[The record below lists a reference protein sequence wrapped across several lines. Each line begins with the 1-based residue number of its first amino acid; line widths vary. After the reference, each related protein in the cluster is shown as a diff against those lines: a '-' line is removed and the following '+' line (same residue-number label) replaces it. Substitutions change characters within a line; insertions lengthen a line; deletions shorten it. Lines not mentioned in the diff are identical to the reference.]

1 MNNRKRTALCLLGA
15 ALCVFMAFG
24 AALALGRYP
33 ITPAAL
39 LAGDAMAVR
48 TFTVL
53 RLPRAVMALIG
64 GFGLGVAGFVYQT
77 VFRNPLAS
85 PDIIGVSSGA
95 SVGAAF
101 AILFVSS
108 GALSTTV
115 CAFAGGLAAVFL
127 SLGLAAAAPGR
138 SKMSLVL
145 AGIAVHALAQKL
157 LTRQNNL
164 SQSLLMLLKLTA
176 DPEKELASIEYWIMG
191 SLAAVT
197 RSRVWFPVPVVLVC
211 CAAIF
216 ALHRQALLLSIE
228 EGEARLLG
236 VRVGAMRLLLLT
248 LATMTVAAVVSVT
261 GLISFVG
268 LLAPHSA
275 RLLAGHNRRS
285 ACLLSGLLG
294 SALLLAADTLAK
306 TAASTEL
313 PVSIFTSL
321 LGVPF
326 LLYLILRPGRDAS

>member
-15 ALCVFMAFG
+15 ALCVFMTFG

-53 RLPRAVMALIG
+53 RLPRAVMALVG
-64 GFGLGVAGFVYQT
+64 GFGLGAAGFVYQT

-115 CAFAGGLAAVFL
+115 CAFASGLAAVFL

-145 AGIAVHALAQKL
+145 AGMGYEDMRARLMPIAKL
-157 LTRQNNL
+157 LGLTE
-164 SQSLLMLLKLTA
+164 LLKKY
-176 DPEKELASIEYWIMG
+176 PYEVSGGQKQR
-191 SLAAVT
+191 AAVA
-197 RSRVWFPVPVVLVC
+197 R
-211 CAAIF
+211 AI
-216 ALHRQALLLSIE
+216 ITE
-228 EGEARLLG
+228 
-236 VRVGAMRLLLLT
+236 
-248 LATMTVAAVVSVT
+248 
-261 GLISFVG
+261 
-268 LLAPHSA
+268 PK
-275 RLLAGHNRRS
+275 
-285 ACLLSGLLG
+285 
-294 SALLLAADTLAK
+294 LLLADEPTGALDSGSTDELLRLFAAINRAGQTILMVTHSVKAASRAGRVLFIKDGQVFHQLYRGEDDDTRFYQRISDTLTMLQSGGEPA
-306 TAASTEL
+306 
-313 PVSIFTSL
+313 
-321 LGVPF
+321 
-326 LLYLILRPGRDAS
+326 

>member
-15 ALCVFMAFG
+15 ALCVFMTFG

-64 GFGLGVAGFVYQT
+64 GFGLGAAGFVYQT

-115 CAFAGGLAAVFL
+115 CAFASGLAAVFL

-145 AGIAVHALAQKL
+145 AGMGYEDMRARLMPIAKL
-157 LTRQNNL
+157 LGLTE
-164 SQSLLMLLKLTA
+164 LLKKY
-176 DPEKELASIEYWIMG
+176 PYEVSGGQKQR
-191 SLAAVT
+191 AAVA
-197 RSRVWFPVPVVLVC
+197 R
-211 CAAIF
+211 AI
-216 ALHRQALLLSIE
+216 ITE
-228 EGEARLLG
+228 
-236 VRVGAMRLLLLT
+236 
-248 LATMTVAAVVSVT
+248 
-261 GLISFVG
+261 
-268 LLAPHSA
+268 PK
-275 RLLAGHNRRS
+275 
-285 ACLLSGLLG
+285 
-294 SALLLAADTLAK
+294 LLLADEPTGALDSGSTDELLRLFADINRAGQTILMVTHSVKAASRAGRVLFIKDGQVFHQLYRGEDSDTRFYQRISDTLTMLQSGGEPA
-306 TAASTEL
+306 
-313 PVSIFTSL
+313 
-321 LGVPF
+321 
-326 LLYLILRPGRDAS
+326 